1 LLNLISMPIYL
12 LNVIYACLLNNILG
26 EMSEMHAWLFKL
38 YVTRKLSKLTTIL
51 ITIQLVR
58 SKLVFSFLDFL
69 FDRKIV

>member
-1 LLNLISMPIYL
+1 MP
-12 LNVIYACLLNNILG
+12 LNNILG
-26 EMSEMHAWLFKL
+26 EMTEMHAWLFKL

>member
-1 LLNLISMPIYL
+1 MPIYL
-12 LNVIYACLLNNILG
+12 LNIIYACLLNNILG

>member
-1 LLNLISMPIYL
+1 MPIYL
-12 LNVIYACLLNNILG
+12 LNIIYACLLNNILG
-26 EMSEMHAWLFKL
+26 KMSEMHAWLFKL

>member
-1 LLNLISMPIYL
+1 MLNLISMPIYL

-38 YVTRKLSKLTTIL
+38 YVTRKLIKLTTIL